1 MHVLIGWGKVTQQL
15 KVERPRVARREGVH
29 VLGLNGSSV
38 VVNYI
43 SATMYGVPP
52 RA

>member
-29 VLGLNGSSV
+29 VLELNGSSV